1 MTIVVPF
8 DANFAP
14 AAIRLLNWCVEL
26 SGRQR
31 HPCVLVCS
39 KDTPPAVRQEVFNA
53 AQEAFASVV
62 IINPYQTDKHQWPQT
77 VNLFFR
83 TTCAYMEKVKKE
95 SFFWCEVDCVPLVS
109 NWIDLLEAEYYI
121 ANKPYMGFRRDI
133 PVPHISG
140 PAIYPHN
147 VRRYNSESLR
157 DIRNRFGV
165 LSFDLVEGKQTLKHA
180 HVTKQ
185 IHHEW
190 GAKDAP
196 WTFPDKESLKRI
208 NQEAVVFHRSKS
220 GDLIERL
227 RENMPKRVAAFDPA
241 YSLVGTEKIVW
252 ATETAGETVEC
263 YYGMAPKDPGLRVV
277 VLYIY
282 PVFGGKHDFLAKR
295 FTDSYTRHFP
305 EVAHKLVVVA
315 NGGEPTPVMR
325 ETFAN
330 INCDWIVHDD
340 TGWDIGAYRKA
351 ARVIPCEMMV
361 FMGGTA
367 FVLGRGWL
375 ERMIE
380 AFKKHGPEHIYGS
393 TASHGG
399 TSHIRT
405 TGWWCDPKLLNSYPF
420 PPTTSDQG
428 SRYEFEHGKTSFTNW
443 VLKRGG
449 KALMVTWTQEV
460 EKEGWDL
467 IPNGFHRG
475 DQSALIVGDRLTE
488 PPYHS
493 APTK

>member
-1 MTIVVPF
+1 MTVVVPF
-8 DANFAP
+8 DAAFAP

-26 SGRQR
+26 SGKQR
-31 HPCVLVCS
+31 HPCLLVCS
-39 KDTPPAVRQEVFNA
+39 KDTPPSVRSQVVSA
-53 AQEAFASVV
+53 AQEAFASVK
-62 IINPYQTDKHQWPQT
+62 IINPYLHDKHKWPET

-83 TTCAYMEKVKKE
+83 TACAFMEKEGKQA
-95 SFFWCEVDCVPLVS
+95 FFWCEVDCVPLVS
-109 NWIDLLEAEYYI
+109 NWIDILESEYYMVG
-121 ANKPYMGFRRDI
+121 KPYMGFRRDI

-140 PAIYPHN
+140 PAVYPHN

-157 DIRNRFGV
+157 DIRNRYGI

-180 HVTKQ
+180 HVTKL

-196 WTFPDKESLKRI
+196 WTFPDKESMERI
-208 NQEAVVFHRSKS
+208 SKEAVVFHRNKD
-220 GDLIERL
+220 GTCIDRL
-227 RENMPKRVAAFDPA
+227 REQRPKLQSRAVLESNHEILQPPTD
-241 YSLVGTEKIVW
+241 
-252 ATETAGETVEC
+252 AG
-263 YYGMAPKDPGLRVV
+263 LSVV

-295 FTDSYTRHFP
+295 FADSYAKYFP

-315 NGGEPTPVMR
+315 NGGEPSAVMR

-330 INCDWIVHDD
+330 INCDWITHDD

-351 ARVIPCEMMV
+351 ARVIPCDLMV

-380 AFKKHGPEHIYGS
+380 AFKKHGPENLYGS
-393 TASHGG
+393 TASHGV
-399 TSHIRT
+399 TPHIRT
-405 TGWWCDPKLLNSYPF
+405 TGFFCDPKLVNAYPF
-420 PPTTSDQG
+420 PPTTSEQK
-428 SRYEFEHGKTSFTNW
+428 SRYGFEHGDNSLTQW

-449 KALMVTWTQEV
+449 KALMITWTQEV

-467 IPNGFHRG
+467 IPNGFQRG
-475 DQSALIVGDRLTE
+475 TQGALIVGDRLTE
-488 PPYHS
+488 PPYHNRT
-493 APTK
+493 A